1 MTRDD
6 YIRKLLDIQ
15 ELCSAEI
22 RDYPLSGHDEDGL
35 AEKILGIIRG

>member
-22 RDYPLSGHDEDGL
+22 REHPLNAYQEDGL
-35 AEKILGIIRG
+35 AEKVLGIIRG